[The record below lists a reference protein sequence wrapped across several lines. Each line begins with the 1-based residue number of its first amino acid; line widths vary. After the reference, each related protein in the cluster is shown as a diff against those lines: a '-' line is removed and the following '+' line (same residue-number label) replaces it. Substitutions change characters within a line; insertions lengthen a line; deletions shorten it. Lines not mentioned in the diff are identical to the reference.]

1 MIGTAILILIVNALV
16 ALAVRSL
23 IYDSSIEWINSKEL
37 RILML
42 IPPFGILSFIIMVI
56 AVIVCL
62 FIIKMGEYFND

>member
-23 IYDSSIEWINSKEL
+23 IYDSSIEWIDSKEL

-42 IPPFGILSFIIMVI
+42 IPPFGIL
-56 AVIVCL
+56 L
-62 FIIKMGEYFND
+62 FIIIAIVAIVYLFIIEMGDYFND